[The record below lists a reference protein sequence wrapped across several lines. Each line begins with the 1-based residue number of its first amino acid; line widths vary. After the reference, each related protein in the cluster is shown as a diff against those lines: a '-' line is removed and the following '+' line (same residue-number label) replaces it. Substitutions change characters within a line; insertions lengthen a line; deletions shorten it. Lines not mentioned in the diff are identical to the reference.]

1 MSEIWKDI
9 PGYVG
14 FYQIS
19 NLGNV
24 RSLKRKVNNSESGTQ
39 RETKDMLMNP
49 WDNGNGYL
57 VVSLQKNHKRK
68 NYYVHRL
75 VADAFVNNPDDLG
88 FVNHLDFNKHN
99 NAVSNLEWCTQREN
113 VNYSKE
119 HMKKPRNKCKASN
132 TGEKYIT
139 LRTQRN
145 KKVVYRVN
153 IRSRRADRS
162 FDSLENAISYRNEVM
177 QTWQNQ

>member
-24 RSLKRKVNNSESGTQ
+24 RSLKRKVNNSGNGTQ
-39 RETKDMLMNP
+39 RETKEMLMNP

-68 NYYVHRL
+68 NHYVHRL
-75 VADAFVNNPDDLG
+75 VACAYVNNPDNLG

-99 NAVSNLEWCTQREN
+99 NAASNLEWCTQREN

-119 HMKKPRNKCKASN
+119 HMKKPKSNYRMSN
-132 TGEKYIT
+132 TGEKYI
-139 LRTQRN
+139 
-145 KKVVYRVN
+145 
-153 IRSRRADRS
+153 SRRVRPNGEFAYAVSISSKDVYKW
-162 FDSLENAISYRNEVM
+162 FASLEDAISFRNGVI
-177 QTWQNQ
+177 QA